1 MRPLPAAR
9 GVRGPFERSKK
20 GGAIVHILALV
31 NQKGGCGKTTTAI
44 QLASCL
50 AAAGHRTVLIDLDPQ
65 GHSTLGTGAAAPT
78 HEASLARVLSRS
90 GLEEDAIPITEILL
104 EVAENLSLA
113 PSGAELAELEPEL
126 ARARGGEERLAEHL
140 VALGGRADRIV
151 IDGPPSLGLL
161 TLNALMAAHEVV
173 APVEPS
179 LYSMQGLVRLVE
191 LVELLARRKHHR
203 AAVRILVNAYD
214 GRSNFARQTLEEIRR
229 SFPEQVLATVIR
241 SSVRVREAAA
251 RGLPVDRHAPHA
263 AIVEDYRALA
273 KELERSAAEAASVA
287 PAQGLAVSAKGV
299 YLSRHDVAPEDVLL
313 AGDFNAWVPDGGVL
327 LERHEDGSWTKFLPL
342 KPGRYEYKLVV
353 GGRWIADPLNP
364 KQVVNAV
371 GTRNSVLEVES

>member
-1 MRPLPAAR
+1 
-9 GVRGPFERSKK
+9 
-20 GGAIVHILALV
+20 VHILALV

-104 EVAENLSLA
+104 QVAENLSLA
-113 PSGAELAELEPEL
+113 PSGAELAELEPAL
-126 ARARGGEERLAEHL
+126 ADASGGEERLAEHL
-140 VALGGRADRIV
+140 AALVGRADRVV

-161 TLNALMAAHEVV
+161 TLNALMAAHDVV

-179 LYSMQGLVRLVE
+179 VYSMQGLVRLVE
-191 LVELLARRKHHR
+191 LVDLLGKRKHHR
-203 AAVRILVNAYD
+203 ANVKILVNAYD

-229 SFPEQVLATVIR
+229 TFPEQALATVIR

-251 RGLPVDRHAPHA
+251 RGVPVDRYAPHA
-263 AIVEDYRALA
+263 SIVEDYRALA
-273 KELERSAAEAASVA
+273 AELERFASAAAEARAA
-287 PAQGLAVSAKGV
+287 GPMQGLVVSHEGI

-327 LERHEDGSWTKFLPL
+327 LEKRDDGSWTKFLPL
-342 KPGRYEYKLVV
+342 KPGRYEYKLVI

-364 KQVVNAV
+364 RQVVNAV
-371 GTRNSVLEVES
+371 GSKNSVLEV